1 MKIRI
6 GTRGSKLALWQANH
20 VKEMIEALSPENQV
34 ELVII
39 KTKGDKILD
48 APLAKIGGKGLFV
61 KEIEEALLENQV
73 DMAVHSMKDVPT
85 ELPHGLVIGAI
96 PQREE
101 PWDLLVVKEEAHLQ
115 DLPRGAKVGTSS
127 LRRQSQLLARRPD
140 LDIQPL
146 RGNLDTRFRKLKE
159 TPLDAIV
166 VALAG
171 VKRLGINSLPMRV
184 LSPQECLPAIGQGA
198 LALEVREGEMQEIL
212 DALHHPETAA
222 CVTAERAFLASI
234 GGSCQIPVAALA
246 TVEGQEL
253 KLQGL
258 IASPKGEEIYR
269 GERKGILD
277 QAQSMGEEL
286 AMDLLDQGGRRIIE
300 AILGG

>member
-1 MKIRI
+1 MNIRI

-20 VKEMIEALSPENQV
+20 VKNLIEALSPDFQV

-61 KEIEEALLENQV
+61 KEIEEALLENRV
-73 DMAVHSMKDVPT
+73 DLAVHSMKDVPT
-85 ELPHGLVIGAI
+85 ELPPGLVIGAI
-96 PQREE
+96 PKREE
-101 PWDLLVVKEEAHLQ
+101 PWDLLVVKEEAHLEN
-115 DLPRGAKVGTSS
+115 LPHGAKVGTSS

-140 LDIQPL
+140 LNIQPL

-159 TPLDAIV
+159 TDLDAII

-184 LSPQECLPAIGQGA
+184 LSPEECLPAIGQGA
-198 LALEVREGEMQEIL
+198 LALEVREGEMGEIL
-212 DALHHPETAA
+212 EALHDPETEA
-222 CVTAERAFLASI
+222 CVRAERAFLASI

-246 TVEGQEL
+246 EMKGKRL
-253 KLQGL
+253 ILRGL
-258 IASPKGEEIYR
+258 IASPDGKEVYREEMEGSASR
-269 GERKGILD
+269 A
-277 QAQSMGEEL
+277 QAMGEKL
-286 AMDLLDQGGRRIIE
+286 AQLLLDRGGKKIIE

>member
-269 GERKGILD
+269 GERKGTLD